1 MNLSHSAFAYLH
13 ESLILE
19 NSLCFTKVQY
29 RIQLLIYIYVIY
41 IGEIHKNGFR
51 IEAGWNNFI
60 YKLTLYHINTIQ
72 NGQLLNIMSYV
83 PSFYIPFHSYF
94 HIPFWQC
101 ELNLL
106 IIFWQE
112 FFQHSTV
119 HFITHGHQLNQYLLC
134 ETLKGSF
141 YSIK

>member
-19 NSLCFTKVQY
+19 NSLCFKKVQY
-29 RIQLLIYIYVIY
+29 RIQLLIYRYVIY

-60 YKLTLYHINTIQ
+60 YELTLYHINTIQ
-72 NGQLLNIMSYV
+72 NGQLLNIMSSYV

-94 HIPFWQC
+94 HVPFWQC

-106 IIFWQE
+106 SIFLARISPTFHCPFHNTWP
-112 FFQHSTV
+112 SAKPIPPV
-119 HFITHGHQLNQYLLC
+119 WNL
-134 ETLKGSF
+134 
-141 YSIK
+141 